1 MTGIEYAQ
9 ESGQKYTQESGQM
22 YAQESGQKYA
32 QESGHKYAPVSGL
45 NSCRLSRALA
55 TASDEK
61 PVRRMENVET
71 DQIRRRV
78 RRMKLPVPDY
88 SGL

>member
-1 MTGIEYAQ
+1 MTGIEYAP
-9 ESGQKYTQESGQM
+9 ESGQK

-32 QESGHKYAPVSGL
+32 QESGQKYAQESGQVYAQESGL

-61 PVRRMENVET
+61 PVRRMESDET
-71 DQIRRRV
+71 DQIRRKV
-78 RRMKLPVPDY
+78 GRMKLPVPDY
-88 SGL
+88 SGM